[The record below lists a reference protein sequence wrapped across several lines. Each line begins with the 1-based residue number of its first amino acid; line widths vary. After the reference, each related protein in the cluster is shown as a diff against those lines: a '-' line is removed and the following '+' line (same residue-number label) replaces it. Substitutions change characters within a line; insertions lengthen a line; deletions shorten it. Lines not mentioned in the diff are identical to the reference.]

1 MINLIKNGRACGS
14 YALIDDVLYYL
25 GFYESK
31 QSYKCKKNASFSL
44 VISVKQNEK
53 LNRVF

>member
-31 QSYKCKKNASFSL
+31 QSYKCKKKRIFFFGN
-44 VISVKQNEK
+44 IS
-53 LNRVF
+53 